1 MVKPANGGLSCWND
15 FARVYKNDLSVPL
28 YSSLLVGNWDT
39 LTQANGDNVRLMGS
53 WKTANG
59 IIVVGYHTG
68 LPNEMP
74 IASVPSWGNS
84 NYNGE
89 SAVLANLTAAN
100 ITNPGDGPSVVTASH
115 SELKSTFNIEIY
127 PNPTN
132 TNILVKTTN
141 DNTKDIEIVNLL
153 GHTLIRQTT
162 KDTNFRID
170 LSQLVAGCYFI
181 KISTSNNIS
190 IHKIIKQ

>member
-1 MVKPANGGLSCWND
+1 MPIMLIIYLLI
-15 FARVYKNDLSVPL
+15 FALWKRKRWPIYTAIISL
-28 YSSLLVGNWDT
+28 YIFSTPIFASNFFTLVE
-39 LTQANGDNVRLMGS
+39 GS
-53 WKTANG
+53 EPRKT
-59 IIVVGYHTG
+59 
-68 LPNEMP
+68 PNEMP

-115 SELKSTFNIEIY
+115 SEFKSTFNIEIY

-162 KDTNFRID
+162 KDTNYRID

-181 KISTSNNIS
+181 KISTSNDIS